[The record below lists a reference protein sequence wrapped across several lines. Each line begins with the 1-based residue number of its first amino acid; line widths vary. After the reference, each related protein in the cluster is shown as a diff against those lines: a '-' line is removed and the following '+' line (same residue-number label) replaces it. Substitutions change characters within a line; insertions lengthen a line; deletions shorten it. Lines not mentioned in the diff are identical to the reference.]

1 DSGSSGSGT
10 VWIDKFELLRST
22 VIVIDDFQSSA
33 SNLNFL
39 NGTSTQTFAGG
50 GGTATTQYSA
60 LGADNVLE
68 LNYNVNA
75 GGSFSGMFFGLR
87 GRTFQGYTHL
97 SFRIRGGAGGEKI
110 LAKLESPTG
119 STELGFTTTPYLTN
133 GITTS
138 FQTVTIPL
146 SAFPNVNLSS
156 VTAFTF
162 VATQSTGSAAGQI
175 FLDDIKFLRQG
186 DSAGV
191 LRVIDDM
198 DMDLPS
204 SNFEANSHANASL
217 QTSVVSDATV
227 PEAKSDNRVYK
238 LEYTFRISGVGD
250 TPWVVIERPL
260 FHSIAPFSN
269 LKFRYQGA
277 GSANNVE
284 LKLTDSDNTTWYRK
298 FLLASNTE
306 GAWKTASLALDQLTF
321 FSAGD
326 DSNLNTRKIKQ
337 IFFAVAK
344 GPGGSGS
351 FAVDTLEASDSGEFE
366 TNSPSGV
373 ISKLKI
379 LNNPFSPNGD
389 GTKDE
394 VFFVYT
400 LTVNSKVNLKIYGLD
415 GVEIRM
421 AAQQDQTSG
430 EQTLSWNG
438 RNDNSE
444 IVPNGVYLFR
454 LEAEG
459 IDSRKDVL
467 RQVIAV
473 LR

>member
-1 DSGSSGSGT
+1 
-10 VWIDKFELLRST
+10 
-22 VIVIDDFQSSA
+22 
-33 SNLNFL
+33 
-39 NGTSTQTFAGG
+39 
-50 GGTATTQYSA
+50 
-60 LGADNVLE
+60 
-68 LNYNVNA
+68 
-75 GGSFSGMFFGLR
+75 M
-87 GRTFQGYTHL
+87 
-97 SFRIRGGAGGEKI
+97 
-110 LAKLESPTG
+110 
-119 STELGFTTTPYLTN
+119 
-133 GITTS
+133 
-138 FQTVTIPL
+138 
-146 SAFPNVNLSS
+146 
-156 VTAFTF
+156 
-162 VATQSTGSAAGQI
+162 
-175 FLDDIKFLRQG
+175 
-186 DSAGV
+186 
-191 LRVIDDM
+191 
-198 DMDLPS
+198 
-204 SNFEANSHANASL
+204 
-217 QTSVVSDATV
+217 
-227 PEAKSDNRVYK
+227 
-238 LEYTFRISGVGD
+238 
-250 TPWVVIERPL
+250 
-260 FHSIAPFSN
+260 
-269 LKFRYQGA
+269 
-277 GSANNVE
+277 E

-298 FLLASNTE
+298 FLLASNTA
-306 GAWKTASLALDQLTF
+306 GAWKTASLPLDQLVF

-459 IDSRKDVL
+459 LDSRKDVL